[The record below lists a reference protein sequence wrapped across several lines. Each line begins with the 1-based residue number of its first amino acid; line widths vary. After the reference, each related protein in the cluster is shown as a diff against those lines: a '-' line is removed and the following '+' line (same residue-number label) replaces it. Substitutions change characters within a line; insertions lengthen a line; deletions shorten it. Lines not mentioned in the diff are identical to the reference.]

1 MSTLSLEATILSI
14 FHVYFDAPILS
25 IYVYFEAPKLALIDR
40 DLFFLQVIAPQF
52 KHFQKLRDLVEM
64 RLPPGFPVKVDLPIF
79 PTISARITFHDFEWK
94 NGTGRQGFLL
104 FFYQHRTLKS
114 Y

>member
-1 MSTLSLEATILSI
+1 
-14 FHVYFDAPILS
+14 
-25 IYVYFEAPKLALIDR
+25 
-40 DLFFLQVIAPQF
+40 VIAPQF

-94 NGTGRQGFLL
+94 NGTGTEEDSTNYKCGPWYSYSEETN
-104 FFYQHRTLKS
+104 FYQKS
-114 Y
+114 VKY